1 MTTTSTPSTPNWL
14 MHPELGLC
22 PCGCIGKR
30 SRTDFAEKTISGAA
44 NLMRQSLFSDDIAA
58 RRGLLQRIDARVK
71 LVSLFV
77 LLLSAA
83 FVRNPIVL
91 AGLYASSLALA
102 AASRLSM
109 RFFVARVWLFIPI
122 FTGIVVIPATFSFI
136 THGNIV
142 VPLGTWFGSPVGL
155 TEQGLTAAALIV
167 MRVATSISLVVLVT
181 ITTPWPR
188 LLAALRALF
197 VPSMFILVIGM
208 AYRYLFHLLG
218 SVSDMFTARKARTVG
233 RGGDTRRDRVF
244 VASSAGALFGKAHAL
259 SEEVHMAMVSRG
271 YRGDAAVLA
280 QSRLKATDFAIL
292 AGTVAL
298 AVSTIGVD
306 RVIGR

>member
-1 MTTTSTPSTPNWL
+1 VTSTSMTPTPDWL
-14 MHPELGLC
+14 VRPEVGLC

-30 SRTDFAEKTISGAA
+30 SKADFVEKTIGGAS
-44 NLMRQSLFSDDIAA
+44 NLMRQSMFSDDVSA
-58 RRGLLQRIDARVK
+58 RDGLLQRIDARVK
-71 LVSLFV
+71 LVSLVV
-77 LLLSAA
+77 LLLAAA
-83 FVRNPIVL
+83 FVRHPGVL
-91 AGLYASSLALA
+91 AGAYASSLLLA
-102 AASRLSM
+102 ALSRLSM

-136 THGNIV
+136 TSGHIV
-142 VPLGTWFGSPVGL
+142 VPLGTWFGSRVGL
-155 TEQGLTAAALIV
+155 TEQGLTAAGLIIL
-167 MRVATSISLVVLVT
+167 RVATSISLVVLVT

-188 LLAALRALF
+188 LLAALRALL

-208 AYRYLFHLLG
+208 AYRYVFHLLG
-218 SVSDMFTARKARTVG
+218 SVSDMFTARKSRTVG
-233 RGGDTRRDRVF
+233 RGVNTRRDRAF

-271 YRGDAAVLA
+271 YRGDATTLE
-280 QSRLKATDFAIL
+280 QSRLRPFDVAVF

-298 AVSTIGVD
+298 AITTIGID